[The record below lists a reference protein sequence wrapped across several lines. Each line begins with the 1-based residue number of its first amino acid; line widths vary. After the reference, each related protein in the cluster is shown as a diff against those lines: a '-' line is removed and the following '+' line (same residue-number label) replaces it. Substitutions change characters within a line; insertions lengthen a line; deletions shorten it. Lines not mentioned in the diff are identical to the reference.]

1 MRELQTPVLIVG
13 GGGSGLSASV
23 FLSGLGI
30 EHLLV
35 ERRSGVSTMPKAR
48 GLNRRTLEVMRQF
61 GLDAEMRKGA
71 MPGGYAAR
79 IRWMTSLGGDGP
91 LARKTLFEMDSFGS
105 GELAEEYE
113 KSSVFGRI
121 LIYPQVRFEP
131 FLREQARKMERGQ
144 LWMNTELVTLEQTD
158 DEVIALVRN
167 RETDEHVRVRA
178 QYLIAADAGK
188 TVGPAVG
195 ARLEGPDDLAKMITI
210 YFRADLASYFDADN
224 LSTTIFVNPDRDTA
238 AWGGGALGKLGPP
251 WDRHCREWLLHS
263 AIKPGESEVFAEE
276 AAIARI
282 RELLSLPELEVEI
295 LGSAPWVAQG
305 LLAERYRFGRV
316 FLVGDAAHRHP
327 PATGLG
333 LNSGIQ
339 DVHNL
344 AWKLAL
350 VIKGHATDALLD
362 SYESERRPIAYRN
375 VRWALFAF
383 SNAQLTAGALG
394 LTPGRFEESV
404 ENIHSLLAQ
413 DHEGEYRRT
422 RLAKVLEVNQ
432 TEFQANDLDLG
443 FFYEKGA
450 VIPDN
455 TPAPVGDPLGR
466 NYTPTTRPG
475 HRLPHAWIMKNG
487 AVISTLD
494 VVRPDRFTLIV
505 AQPDS
510 QWVAVANELN
520 REFRDLI
527 DIVPIGDSGEV
538 TDYDHRWRPLR
549 QVNEEGAILV
559 RPDQHVACRYTEFTP
574 AAEEKLRQAMTRLL
588 AR

>member
-13 GGGSGLSASV
+13 GGGAGLSASV

-30 EHLLV
+30 EHILV

-61 GLDAEMRKGA
+61 GLDADIRKGA

-91 LARKTLFEMDSFGS
+91 LARKTLFDMDSFGS

-131 FLREQARKMERGQ
+131 FLREQSRKGEYSQ
-144 LWMNTELVTLEQTD
+144 IWMNTELVSFEQTG

-167 RETDEHVRVRA
+167 RETEEQTRIRA
-178 QYLIAADAGK
+178 KYVIAADAGK
-188 TVGPAVG
+188 TIGPAVG

-210 YFRADLASYFDADN
+210 YFRADLSAYFDADD
-224 LSTTIFVNPDRDTA
+224 LSTTIFVNPERDTA
-238 AWGGGALGKLGPP
+238 NWGGGALGKLGPP
-251 WDRHCREWLLHS
+251 WDRHSREWLLHS
-263 AIKPGESEVFAEE
+263 AIKPGESETFTDD

-282 RELLSLPELEVEI
+282 RDLLSLPDLDVEI
-295 LGSAPWVAQG
+295 LGSAPWTAQG
-305 LLAERYRFGRV
+305 LLAERYRFGRI

-350 VIKGHATDALLD
+350 VVKGLASDALLD
-362 SYESERRPIAYRN
+362 SYESERRPIAHRN

-394 LTPGRFEESV
+394 LTGRVDESID
-404 ENIHSLLAQ
+404 NIHALLA
-413 DHEGEYRRT
+413 DNNEGEYRRT
-422 RLAKVLEVNQ
+422 RLAKVLAVNQ
-432 TEFQANDLDLG
+432 TEFQANDLDIG
-443 FFYEKGA
+443 FHYEQGA
-450 VIPDN
+450 VIPDG
-455 TPAPVGDPLGR
+455 TSAPEVDPLGR

-475 HRLPHAWIMKNG
+475 HRLPHAWVTKHDTI
-487 AVISTLD
+487 VSTLD
-494 VVRPDRFTLIV
+494 LIRPDRFTLLV

-510 QWVAVANELN
+510 PWIDVAKQVSA
-520 REFRDLI
+520 EFDQLI
-527 DIVPIGDSGEV
+527 EIIPVGDTGEV
-538 TDYDHRWRPLR
+538 TDYDHRWRQLR
-549 QVNEEGAILV
+549 QVNEDGAILV
-559 RPDQHVACRYTEFTP
+559 RPDQHVAGRYTEFS
-574 AAEEKLRQAMTRLL
+574 AASGDALRQAMRSLL